1 MRTPVSLIVYGDPVP
16 QPRARITTRGK
27 FAHAYTPKKH
37 PVHAFRHQIIQA
49 WYGNSWMVTPHEKF
63 VGPVTV
69 EIVFHFARPASH
81 LRKDGSPKASAP
93 TYPRPDVDNLAKAVL
108 DALTD
113 AGAWGDDS
121 QVVSLG
127 VRKKWSQVAHTLITI
142 TESP

>member
-1 MRTPVSLIVYGDPVP
+1 MRPPVSLIVYGDPVP

-37 PVHAFRHQIIQA
+37 PIHAYRELVAKEWKALWVAVPYDPF
-49 WYGNSWMVTPHEKF
+49 S
-63 VGPVTV
+63 GPVTV
-69 EIVFHFARPASH
+69 EIVCHFARPISH
-81 LRKDGSPKASAP
+81 LLKDGSTKASAP
-93 TYPRPDVDNLAKAVL
+93 LYPRPDVDNLAKAVL

-121 QVVSLG
+121 QVVLLT

>member
-1 MRTPVSLIVYGDPVP
+1 MRPPVSLIVYGDPVP
-16 QPRARITTRGK
+16 QPRPRITVRGA

-37 PVHAFRHQIIQA
+37 FIHEYRLGVGLA
-49 WYGNSWMVTPHEKF
+49 WKRTEDEPFG
-63 VGPVTV
+63 GPVEV
-69 EIVFHFARPASH
+69 NIVCHFARPASH

-93 TYPRPDVDNLAKAVL
+93 LYPRPDVDNLAKAVL

-113 AGAWGDDS
+113 AGAWADDS
-121 QVVSLG
+121 QVVSLA

>member
-1 MRTPVSLIVYGDPVP
+1 MRPPVHLIVYGDSVP

-37 PVHAFRHQIIQA
+37 PVHDYRSEIQRT
-49 WYGNSWMVTPHEKF
+49 WKDPSLVLPHEPF
-63 VGPVTV
+63 TGPVVV
-69 EIVFHFARPASH
+69 EIVCHFSRPASH

-93 TYPRPDVDNLAKAVL
+93 AYPRPDTDNLAKSVL

-113 AGAWGDDS
+113 AGAWADDS

>member
-1 MRTPVSLIVYGDPVP
+1 MRPPVSLIVYGDPVP
-16 QPRARITTRGK
+16 QPRARITTRGS

-37 PVHAFRHQIIQA
+37 PIHAYRASIAKEVPAHLEDLQDCF
-49 WYGNSWMVTPHEKF
+49 S
-63 VGPVTV
+63 GPLCV
-69 EIVFHFARPASH
+69 ELVFHFARPASQ
-81 LRKDGSPKASAP
+81 LKKDGTPKASAP
-93 TYPRPDVDNLAKAVL
+93 LYPRPDVDNLAKAVL

>member
-1 MRTPVSLIVYGDPVP
+1 MRPPVSLIVYGDPVP

-37 PVHAFRHQIIQA
+37 PVHDYRSEIQRT
-49 WYGNSWMVTPHEKF
+49 WNDPSLVLPHEPFTGF
-63 VGPVTV
+63 VVV
-69 EIVFHFARPASH
+69 EIVCHFARPASH
-81 LRKDGSPKASAP
+81 LKKNGTPKASAP
-93 TYPRPDVDNLAKAVL
+93 LYPRPDVDNLAKAVL

-142 TESP
+142 AESL